1 VARSRLANTTP
12 TDDNKNDSMSHRL
25 PHPCSTNALPARI
38 LFLSVLFLFPR
49 FSPAQDLARR
59 LVLKDGSYQLV
70 TKYEVKGDRVRYMSA
85 ERDDWEELP
94 TSLVDWPATEKFEKD
109 RAAGSAVPEAV
120 QLDKEIEH
128 DREVE
133 EAQLPQV
140 APGLRLPENS
150 GVFLLDSFQGE
161 SQIVEVQQSAGD
173 LVRNTKA
180 NILRGALNPVA
191 GAKQSIELEG
201 AHAAVQSHVDFP
213 ALYIKID
220 DIPDQPSPQDSTRG
234 SQGPQQPQQPQKA
247 SVPFGRFRIVRV
259 EVKSGRRIVGDVK
272 RQVTGKVSQ
281 EQHVVKTTID
291 RVNGG
296 WLKLTPI
303 ESLTPGEYA
312 LIEMATQE
320 GTSGQQGMNLYVWDF
335 GVNPK
340 APANQNPWKPI
351 TPAPKPAATSD
362 APTKSN

>member
-1 VARSRLANTTP
+1 MPRSLHSPFRLTFRFTIFFALTFLLL
-12 TDDNKNDSMSHRL
+12 L
-25 PHPCSTNALPARI
+25 PRHC
-38 LFLSVLFLFPR
+38 
-49 FSPAQDLARR
+49 PAQDLARR
-59 LVLKDGSYQLV
+59 LILKDGSYQLV
-70 TKYEVKGDRVRYMSA
+70 TKYEIKGDRVRYMSA

-94 TSLVDWPATEKFEKD
+94 TSLVDWPATEKYEKE

-133 EAQLPQV
+133 AAQLPQV
-140 APGLRLPENS
+140 APGLRLPQDS

-161 SQIVEVQQSAGD
+161 AQILEVQQSAGD
-173 LVRNTKA
+173 VVRNTKA

-191 GAKQSIELEG
+191 GMKQSIELEG

-220 DIPDQPSPQDSTRG
+220 DTPDPASPKDSARA
-234 SQGPQQPQQPQKA
+234 SQGPQQPQQA
-247 SVPFGRFRIVRV
+247 SVPFDHFRVVRV

-272 RQVTGKVSQ
+272 RQATGKISQ

-291 RVNGG
+291 RVSGG

-303 ESLTPGEYA
+303 ESLAPGEYA
-312 LIEMATQE
+312 LVEMANQE
-320 GTSGQQGMNLYVWDF
+320 GSPGTQGMNLYVWDF

-340 APANQNPWKPI
+340 APANPNPWKPI
-351 TPAPKPAATSD
+351 TPDPKPDPASKPAVPTSK
-362 APTKSN
+362 PESQPPSRPN